1 MARKRRKNGIDPAE
15 LAKGK
20 RRTASLGTALARNT
34 KKALKS
40 HGNVW
45 LGRMDRQFSAPLTQF
60 GQPNTNTKLHN
71 RKNFLRN
78 SMRQKV
84 EGTKLKDLGLTMKS
98 DSPYA
103 RIQELGGTIRAR
115 GGGYLAIPI
124 DDNLTP
130 AGVPRWES
138 PLNPEIV
145 DGFFLEGKRTGA
157 LYYVRQTRGKNKKS
171 QTEFENLEF
180 LFLLK
185 KEVNIPGPGPHAKKR
200 MKSRLGMVENA
211 FGARARKTLRK
222 RLVRALRDSVAQAS
236 GGTGKVQSE

>member
-1 MARKRRKNGIDPAE
+1 MARRRRNGVDPAG
-15 LAKGK
+15 LARVK
-20 RRTASLGTALARNT
+20 RKIPSLGTALANRT
-34 KKALKS
+34 KQALKS

-45 LGRMDRQFSAPLTQF
+45 LGRMQSQFSAPLTPF

-71 RKNFLRN
+71 RTNFLRN
-78 SMRQKV
+78 SMRSKV
-84 EGTKLKDLGLTMKS
+84 EGNKLKNLGLVMKS

-115 GGGYLAIPI
+115 GGGFLAIPI

-145 DGFFLEGKRTGA
+145 DGFFLQGKRTGT
-157 LYYVRQTRGKNKKS
+157 LFYVRRTRGKNKKS

-180 LFLLK
+180 LFALVK
-185 KEVNIPGPGPHAKKR
+185 SVEIPGPQSKKR
-200 MKSRLGMVENA
+200 MKSRLGMIENA
-211 FGARARKTLRK
+211 FGSRARKTLRK
-222 RLVRALRDSVAQAS
+222 RLVRGLRSAVADAT
-236 GGTGKVQSE
+236 GGTGRVLPTG